1 MADMTAE
8 QARALWRSYD
18 ALGEAEKASLQRSP
32 DAQAIL
38 MDRTFWKL
46 AGAAPDDVRL
56 RLAHLVACFPAARQ
70 LADPSGFSAGAFLR
84 RALHPGQANV
94 APEQASRYRQL
105 VSARDVDELVHR
117 LRRILSEAKA
127 EVDWGVLGRDMFNWS
142 DKVRRAWDKD
152 FYQALQECAGG
163 GGAGRQPR

>member
-1 MADMTAE
+1 MPDMTAE
-8 QARALWRSYD
+8 QARELRRAYD
-18 ALGEAEKASLQRSP
+18 ALADAEKASLQRCP

-70 LADPSGFSAGAFLR
+70 LADPAGFSAGAFLR
-84 RALHPGQANV
+84 RALHPGQHSVEPA
-94 APEQASRYRQL
+94 QASRYRQL

-127 EVDWGVLGRDMFNWS
+127 EVDWGALGRDMFNWS
-142 DKVRRAWDKD
+142 DKVRKAWDRD
-152 FYQALQECAGG
+152 FFGG
-163 GGAGRQPR
+163 

>member
-1 MADMTAE
+1 MPDMTADE
-8 QARALWRSYD
+8 ARELRRAYD
-18 ALGEAEKASLQRSP
+18 ALGDAERASLQRCP

-46 AGAAPDDVRL
+46 AGASSDDLRL
-56 RLAHLVACFPAARQ
+56 RMAHLVACFPAARQ
-70 LADPSGFSAGAFLR
+70 LAVPSGFSSGAFLR
-84 RALHPGQANV
+84 RALHPGQPTVEPA
-94 APEQASRYRQL
+94 QASRYRQL

-142 DKVRRAWDKD
+142 DKVRRAWDRD
-152 FYQALQECAGG
+152 FFGE
-163 GGAGRQPR
+163 GRA